1 MIDYENHSWLRIVLT
16 VRGTVGPRLM
26 VRVAIAIGLG
36 ILALWAYRNAG
47 VAVPPLAH
55 TLIGVALGLLLVF
68 RTNASYARY
77 VEARVLLG
85 RINDASRDLAR
96 QVAAYV
102 PVGPH
107 IAGVHRDL
115 ARWIDALY
123 GLLVQNLR
131 DEDRLD
137 ALSDRLEAHEIAQ
150 LRSTKTRPLVV
161 GTWISAR
168 LAELH
173 AEGRVHIEILR
184 AMDANLTAIVQAVG
198 GCQRIRGTPVPFAY
212 AQHIK
217 VFLVLFC
224 YTVPF
229 VMVETLGLYTPVAS
243 AVLAFALFGIDE
255 IGVEIEDPFGTDPND
270 LPMDRI
276 GATIATSVGELLA
289 AGSGVVTNAP
299 ESTAAAE

>member
-1 MIDYENHSWLRIVLT
+1 MIDYDAQSWWRIVLT
-16 VRGTVGPRLM
+16 VRGSVAPRLV
-26 VRVAIAIGLG
+26 VRVAISIGLG
-36 ILALWAYRNAG
+36 IAALWAYQNAG

-77 VEARVLLG
+77 VEARMLLG

-96 QVAAYV
+96 QVASYV
-102 PVGPH
+102 PSGADSVGL
-107 IAGVHRDL
+107 HRDL
-115 ARWIDALY
+115 ARWIESFY
-123 GLLVQNLR
+123 WLLVQNLR
-131 DEDRLD
+131 EE
-137 ALSDRLEAHEIAQ
+137 DRLEALGDRLEPSEVAQ
-150 LRSTKTRPLVV
+150 LRPVKARSLVIA
-161 GTWISAR
+161 GWISSR
-168 LAELH
+168 LSALH
-173 AEGRVHIEILR
+173 RQGRFDSEVLR
-184 AMDANLTAIVQAVG
+184 AMDANLTAMVQAVG

-217 VFLVLFC
+217 TFLVLFC

-229 VMVETLGLYTPVAS
+229 VMVETLGLYTPIAS

-276 GATIATSVGELLA
+276 GNTISASVGEVLA
-289 AGSGVVTNAP
+289 ASRGTAAES
-299 ESTAAAE
+299 STAAAE